1 VPDFIASRN
10 FAASNLG
17 RTIREKKEERERERE
32 RERGGGREG
41 GREGRCSTAGDATR
55 REIALNGHGVRRAP
69 YESDLY
75 NTARGKRHPAAEIP
89 SHVAT
94 G

>member
-1 VPDFIASRN
+1 VPDFIARPGTSPPLISAGQ
-10 FAASNLG
+10 FAK
-17 RTIREKKEERERERE
+17 RKKRERERE
-32 RERGGGREG
+32 REGGGREG